1 MYECM
6 QAFVLTSDIPST
18 VKLMRVTIGTFINNT
33 CSAGTSSMHNIVR
46 YEKITDSKVSTY
58 HSKQNRVIH
67 QSLSVSSSTAGRS
80 MYMPF
85 AVLGKYSVANFLKS
99 AAFAALI
106 GRGYL

>member
-1 MYECM
+1 M
-6 QAFVLTSDIPST
+6 QAFVLTNDIQST
-18 VKLMRVTIGTFINNT
+18 VKCMTLNFINN
-33 CSAGTSSMHNIVR
+33 SARTSSLFHDNIVR